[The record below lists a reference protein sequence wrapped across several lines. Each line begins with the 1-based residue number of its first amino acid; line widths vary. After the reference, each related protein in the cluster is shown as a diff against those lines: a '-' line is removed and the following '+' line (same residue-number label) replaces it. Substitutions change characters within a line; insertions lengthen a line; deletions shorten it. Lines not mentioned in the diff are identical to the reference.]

1 MYELVLRVDAGST
14 ASAEQVDRQVS
25 SLHRDLKA
33 MGLLRVERKQAPAPE
48 GSMASAGYELGA
60 LVLTGAFSAAALK
73 AVSNVLVAF
82 VQRSKAR
89 SLDWEFD
96 GDKGTFRALSA
107 KDQSRLVEV
116 VATRIAAAGGGAGGT
131 GESGGPDG
139 GTPNRAAGRD

>member
-1 MYELVLRVDAGST
+1 MYELVLRVNVGST

-33 MGLLRVERKQAPAPE
+33 MGLFRVERKQAPAPE

-60 LVLTGAFSAAALK
+60 LVVTGAFSAAALK

-89 SLDWEFD
+89 SLEWEFG
-96 GDKGTFRALSA
+96 GDKGTFQALSA
-107 KDQSRLVEV
+107 KDQSRLVEA
-116 VATRIAAAGGGAGGT
+116 VAARIATAGDEAGG
-131 GESGGPDG
+131 GESGGRDG
-139 GTPNRAAGRD
+139 GTPDRTAGRD